1 VLFINRFRIRPG
13 SFLKIKEEA
22 ASASIEAASE
32 GYRAS
37 RMARSHGAEAMFLTP
52 SQVMTIFIAMFLT
65 FSFPR

>member
-37 RMARSHGAEAMFLTP
+37 RMARSHDAEAIFLTP
-52 SQVMTIFIAMFLT
+52 SLGNDHLQHQYLT